1 MEKATQVQAPVM
13 PPSHIKPSSSFSP
26 RLRQCCQCTESTLDE
41 NQRCIGDS
49 CGHVPCQD
57 CPVRDARGRE
67 VIPHS
72 FPVDWVCS
80 SCGITHSV
88 LELLVMKVRC
98 ECDNP
103 TLQTVYDQFGRIFLY
118 WREDPD
124 VYDLRDPIKVQEAAW
139 RVWEAGSEPWLA
151 DVIETEKMMAKARD
165 LRGFSHYS

>member
-1 MEKATQVQAPVM
+1 
-13 PPSHIKPSSSFSP
+13 
-26 RLRQCCQCTESTLDE
+26 
-41 NQRCIGDS
+41 
-49 CGHVPCQD
+49 
-57 CPVRDARGRE
+57 
-67 VIPHS
+67 
-72 FPVDWVCS
+72 
-80 SCGITHSV
+80 
-88 LELLVMKVRC
+88 MKVRC